1 MKNISKNLVVAGLG
15 LAIIASGSV
24 FAEGSKTLNDN
35 NSLFGGNLV
44 KEASV
49 RANDLNYQKLPEGE
63 YNIDM
68 VIKQHGKRKQN
79 KISMMN
85 RGLVDKKIIVDKN
98 GQYYLQITMQV
109 IIVDDI
115 EGYLDEF
122 YYYDKDNEAVKVK
135 INKHI
140 DSKGK
145 EIRTVKFPIEKPTST
160 LQRLKVKVYSEGM
173 NTGTG
178 GKGYQLADPVLD
190 WSNVSAIK

>member
-24 FAEGSKTLNDN
+24 FAEGSKTLSDN

-44 KEASV
+44 KEASL
-49 RANDLNYQKLPEGE
+49 RDNALDYQKLPEGE

-79 KISMMN
+79 KVSMMN

-98 GQYYLQITMQV
+98 GQYYLEFAIGK
-109 IIVDDI
+109 IVVGD
-115 EGYLDEF
+115 EVGYLDEL
-122 YYYDKDNEAVKVK
+122 YYIDNENKKV
-135 INKHI
+135 NVNVE
-140 DSKGK
+140 GG
-145 EIRTVKFPIEKPTST
+145 EIRRVKFPINKPTEKI
-160 LQRLKVKVYSEGM
+160 QRITIGIFSKGMDVGTKGEGH
-173 NTGTG
+173 
-178 GKGYQLADPVLD
+178 QLADPVLD

>member
-1 MKNISKNLVVAGLG
+1 MKKINKIAIAGLS
-15 LAIIASGSV
+15 LALLTNVSV
-24 FAEGSKTLNDN
+24 FANTEKRIFEDN
-35 NSLFGGNLV
+35 QIISQGM
-44 KEASV
+44 AS
-49 RANDLNYQKLPEGE
+49 RSFDYKKLPQGE

-68 VIKQHGKRKQN
+68 VIKQHGRKNQDED
-79 KISMMN
+79 SMMN
-85 RGLVDKKIIVDKN
+85 KGVIDKKIIVDSN

-122 YYYDKDNEAVKVK
+122 YYYDKDNKAVKVK

-140 DSKGK
+140 DSEGK
-145 EIRTVKFPIEKPTST
+145 EIRTVKFPIENPTST

-190 WSNVSAIK
+190 WSSVVLRK